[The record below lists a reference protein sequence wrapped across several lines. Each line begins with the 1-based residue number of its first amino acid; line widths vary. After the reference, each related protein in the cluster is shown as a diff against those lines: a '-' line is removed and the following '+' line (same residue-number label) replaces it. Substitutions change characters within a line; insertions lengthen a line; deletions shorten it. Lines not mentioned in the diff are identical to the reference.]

1 MSFYR
6 TYRPQTIGELDTKA
20 VRDYVL
26 LLLRK
31 DKNTLPHAFLLTG
44 PKGTGKTTTARL
56 IAKIFNCE
64 KPNSS
69 GEPCGKCEQC
79 ESIARG
85 QHLDV
90 REIDAASNTGVDHI
104 RDLRDS
110 IALTP
115 STGTF
120 AVYIIDEAHML
131 SSGAF
136 NALLKTLEEPPSH
149 AIFILATTEP
159 QKIPAT
165 ILSRCVR
172 LQFQKAQSS
181 DIHRALERIIL
192 KEKLKID
199 ADALSLIVEHADGS
213 YRDAVKNLEQM
224 ALSGESITRLNVE
237 STLAYSHDSLIREYI
252 ETLSSENLE
261 NVLKILRILQES
273 GTDVKIFMSSCLQ
286 MLEQDLVAQALSHAD
301 VSSLLR
307 IIDRLMNAYG
317 DLRISPIQILPLEI
331 ASIELCSITL
341 PLKSHARIL
350 SPVVSPSATPTF
362 QVILEKDTPQLVER
376 MEHVAE
382 ENELLSLEKLS
393 ECWKDYIEAMKEYNH
408 SISGVLRSTR
418 PKIVT
423 NDTVTIEAFYSF
435 HKEKLSEAKVREA
448 LAITIKKL
456 FGAKVKVEIVLGKK

>member
-6 TYRPQTIGELDTKA
+6 TYRPQTIEELDTKA
-20 VRDYVL
+20 VREYVL
-26 LLLRK
+26 SLLKK
-31 DKNTLPHAFLLTG
+31 DKSMLPHAYLLTG

-64 KPNSS
+64 KPSAS
-69 GEPCGKCEQC
+69 GEPCGNCEQC
-79 ESIARG
+79 KSIARG

-90 REIDAASNTGVDHI
+90 REIDAASNTGVDNI
-104 RDLRDS
+104 RELRDS

-172 LQFQKAQSS
+172 LQFLRAQSS
-181 DIHRALERIIL
+181 DIKRALERIVL

-224 ALSGESITRLNVE
+224 SLSGIAISRSNVE
-237 STLAYSHDSLIREYI
+237 TTLAYSHDTLIREYI
-252 ETLSSENLE
+252 ETLTSENLE
-261 NVLKILRILQES
+261 NALKILRVLQES

-286 MLEQDLVAQALSHAD
+286 MLEQDLVTKALNHAD
-301 VSSLLR
+301 VSILLR
-307 IIDRLMNAYG
+307 IIERLMNAYG

-331 ASIELCSITL
+331 ASIELCCSTPPTKILDDIL
-341 PLKSHARIL
+341 P
-350 SPVVSPSATPTF
+350 PVVSSSGTPTS
-362 QVILEKDTPQLVER
+362 QVILEKVTPKAVER
-376 MEHVAE
+376 AEHVVQ

-435 HKEKLSEAKVREA
+435 HREKLSEAKVREA